1 MLYKAKI
8 GYTDSLTGNINGRSN
23 TEAGGSI
30 FSELENFTQVV
41 DSTNTV
47 LKMKNMEIKFN
58 KFQVEE
64 IKKIKND
71 FEFEL
76 VVGEYYYIDGSL
88 EIEMMNIM
96 KVERYIVIPDHDD
109 IRNTKDLPK
118 TDWEENPE
126 FSYVPVKRR
135 YYYTETFS
143 KFISAPYEQAI
154 VANIPF
160 INGIVAYLFYLPKK
174 PIVTFDLNNLR
185 ERRKEPIKLVL
196 SPSKADK
203 SGKFYEWIAQFFT
216 SNNRKYV
223 TGVEGVDWFD

>member
-41 DSTNTV
+41 DPTNTV

-76 VVGEYYYIDGSL
+76 VVGEYNYIN
-88 EIEMMNIM
+88 E
-96 KVERYIVIPDHDD
+96 
-109 IRNTKDLPK
+109 
-118 TDWEENPE
+118 
-126 FSYVPVKRR
+126 
-135 YYYTETFS
+135 
-143 KFISAPYEQAI
+143 
-154 VANIPF
+154 
-160 INGIVAYLFYLPKK
+160 
-174 PIVTFDLNNLR
+174 
-185 ERRKEPIKLVL
+185 
-196 SPSKADK
+196 
-203 SGKFYEWIAQFFT
+203 
-216 SNNRKYV
+216 
-223 TGVEGVDWFD
+223 